1 MRKLILQ
8 IAILVLICDDAVMKD
23 ATKIQPGPEQ
33 QPLPD
38 DALALGQQ
46 LCFAVYSVAHA
57 FNRTY
62 KPLLDRFGLTYPQYI
77 VLLALWQNDGI
88 TVKTLGTELG
98 LDSGTLS
105 PLLKRL
111 EAAGFVDRTRDK
123 SDERKVVVS
132 LTDKG
137 RALKSEAFNILMEI
151 GKATGCSQQEA
162 GALRDAL
169 HDLTQHLDTPFRDN
183 QSA

>member
-1 MRKLILQ
+1 MKH
-8 IAILVLICDDAVMKD
+8 AIETQKS
-23 ATKIQPGPEQ
+23 
-33 QPLPD
+33 LPD
-38 DALALGQQ
+38 EALALGQQ

-62 KPLLDRFGLTYPQYI
+62 KPLLDRFGLTYPQYL
-77 VLLALWQNDGI
+77 VLLALWQSDGI

-123 SDERKVVVS
+123 SDERQVLVS

-137 RALKSEAFNILMEI
+137 RDLKSEAFGILMEI
-151 GKATGCSQQEA
+151 GKATGCSMEEA
-162 GALRDAL
+162 GALRDTLTAL
-169 HDLTQHLDTPFRDN
+169 THQLDASFAGDK
-183 QSA
+183 SG

>member
-1 MRKLILQ
+1 MR
-8 IAILVLICDDAVMKD
+8 DAVD
-23 ATKIQPGPEQ
+23 TKP
-33 QPLPD
+33 PLPE

-62 KPLLDRFGLTYPQYI
+62 KPLLDRFGLTYPQYL
-77 VLLALWQNDGI
+77 VLLALWQTDGI
-88 TVKTLGTELG
+88 TVKTLGTQLG

-111 EAAGFVDRTRDK
+111 EAAGFVDRTRDR
-123 SDERKVVVS
+123 SDERQVLVS
-132 LTDKG
+132 LTQKG
-137 RALKSEAFNILMEI
+137 QDLKSEAFGILMEI
-151 GKATGCSQQEA
+151 GKATGCSREEA

-169 HDLTQHLDTPFRDN
+169 HDLTQHLDRP
-183 QSA
+183 A